1 MSDDINNFFPSN
13 DSVITGYKNVSKTIY
28 NESSFSKNNN
38 NVKNINTPINNYSL
52 SRNSDRRSFG
62 SLQKSSNT
70 KIDMIYDSKINY
82 FNDIQDKKNIS
93 FNQEKNS
100 NHLFQN

>member
-28 NESSFSKNNN
+28 NEYSSFSKNNN
-38 NVKNINTPINNYSL
+38 NVKNINIPINNNYSL

-70 KIDMIYDSKINY
+70 KLI
-82 FNDIQDKKNIS
+82 
-93 FNQEKNS
+93 
-100 NHLFQN
+100 